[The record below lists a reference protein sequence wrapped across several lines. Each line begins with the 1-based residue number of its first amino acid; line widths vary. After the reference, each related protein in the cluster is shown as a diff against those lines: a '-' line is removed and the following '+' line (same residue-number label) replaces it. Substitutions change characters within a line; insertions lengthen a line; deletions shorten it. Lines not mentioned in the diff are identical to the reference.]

1 MPSLASPRA
10 PPPHWHGNLPPHD
23 VLVSLLR
30 PLARLWGFPR
40 PPAPSAKLQFELL
53 VRHPQSS
60 EEEIEEYGEGAGAT
74 GEDGAGVEG
83 REGRKGGDG
92 TRRDRRGREGE
103 GRGGDVKRM
112 PYFSYSLLKPLI
124 QHV

>member
-1 MPSLASPRA
+1 M
-10 PPPHWHGNLPPHD
+10 
-23 VLVSLLR
+23 
-30 PLARLWGFPR
+30 
-40 PPAPSAKLQFELL
+40 QFELL

-92 TRRDRRGREGE
+92 TRRDRT
-103 GRGGDVKRM
+103 GGGQGVCPIEWGAGDHRVGGGVG
-112 PYFSYSLLKPLI
+112 PPIIF
-124 QHV
+124 